1 MRRAVSTTEAD
12 ALLAVC
18 PTSVLT
24 QANVV
29 GAVLAIPQTFFTYT
43 EKDPDFWGYVATVTQ
58 KVRNSDKPAYSLKF
72 HDGTTPF
79 YLEQHPNCTLEEKEA
94 GVHERYLLNP
104 GVKVLQL
111 GKAS

>member
-1 MRRAVSTTEAD
+1 MPAVIPSSA
-12 ALLAVC
+12 
-18 PTSVLT
+18 LT

-29 GAVLAIPQTFFTYT
+29 GAVLAIPANFFTHT
-43 EKDPDFWGYVATVTQ
+43 ETEHDFWGYIATVTQ

-79 YLEQHPNCTLEEKEA
+79 YLEQHPNYTPEEKEA
-94 GVHERYLLNP
+94 GVDERYLLNP

-111 GKAS
+111 GKA